1 MPSIRE
7 VYFSSIKELKNQ
19 NQEIEVRILL
29 SHINSI
35 KSMTDYY
42 LSLDKEMQ
50 NYEEYKMLFKKYL
63 NGEPIAY
70 LINEAEFYGDKF
82 YVDENVLIPRN
93 DSEEVVEFALESIKK
108 TFGEKSITIADVCTG
123 SGCLGIELAKHSN
136 CKKVYLTDISDR
148 ALEVAKKNASNLL
161 KSNYEIL
168 EGDSLKPLEKHLSE
182 IDVLISNPPYIL
194 NKENVDDSV
203 LKYEP
208 HLALFTSNSLDV
220 YRSILESV
228 SKHQNS
234 IKIIVFELGD
244 EIKDL
249 LEKLI
254 KETLPNESYEFRK
267 DMNGKNR
274 MVGIIL

>member
-29 SHINSI
+29 SHFNNI

-42 LSLDKEMQ
+42 LSLDKDMQ
-50 NYEEYKMLFKKYL
+50 NYGEYKTLFKKYL

-70 LINEAEFYGDKF
+70 LINEAEFYGDNF

-93 DSEEVVEFALESIKK
+93 DSEEVVEFALELIKK
-108 TFGEKSITIADVCTG
+108 TFGEKSVTIADVCTG

-136 CKKVYLTDISDR
+136 CKKVYLTDISEK
-148 ALEVAKKNASNLL
+148 ALKVAKKNASNLL
-161 KSNYEIL
+161 KTKYEIL
-168 EGDSLKPLEKHLSE
+168 EGDSLKPIERILNE

-208 HLALFTSNSLDV
+208 HLALFTSKNLDV
-220 YRSILESV
+220 YRSILKTV
-228 SKHQNS
+228 SSSNKS

-244 EIKDL
+244 EIKGL
-249 LEKLI
+249 LENLI
-254 KETLPNESYEFRK
+254 KESLPKASYEFRK